1 MAGEKNQTK
10 KPHTVRIMKNIS
22 KLITAALLVAFTG
35 SALAEVTVKAGPR
48 KGRILEV
55 EGQNAEFF
63 VEKDRT
69 VSFAFYDAAMKA
81 QPATAQ
87 IITATAEA
95 PTGKLKLE
103 FEKKGDL
110 LVSKTPL
117 PEGENYTVVVQVK
130 PTAEAK
136 SKNFR
141 IKLDLSTCA
150 GCSNPE
156 YACTC
161 DE

>member
-1 MAGEKNQTK
+1 
-10 KPHTVRIMKNIS
+10 MKTLLNIVM
-22 KLITAALLVAFTG
+22 LLALAVG
-35 SALAEVTVKAGPR
+35 PALAETKVKAGPR
-48 KGRILEV
+48 KGRILELT
-55 EGQNAEFF
+55 GQNAEFF

-69 VSFAFYDAAMKA
+69 VSIAFYDPALKA
-81 QPATAQ
+81 QPVAAQ

-95 PTGKLKLE
+95 PTGKVKLE

-117 PEGENYTVVVQVK
+117 PEGEHYLVVVQVK
-130 PTAEAK
+130 TDAEAK

-141 IKLDLSTCA
+141 IPLDLSLCKPC
-150 GCSNPE
+150 GNPE
-156 YACTC
+156 YACIC

>member
-1 MAGEKNQTK
+1 
-10 KPHTVRIMKNIS
+10 MKNLLNI
-22 KLITAALLVAFTG
+22 LAVLALVTGPAF
-35 SALAEVTVKAGPR
+35 ADKTVKAGPR
-48 KGRILEV
+48 QGRLLEM
-55 EGQNAEFF
+55 EKQNAEFF

-69 VSFAFYDAAMKA
+69 VSIAFYDAAGKQ
-81 QPATAQ
+81 QPAADQ
-87 IITATAEA
+87 VITATAEA
-95 PTGKLKLE
+95 PNGKAKLE

-117 PEGENYTVVVQVK
+117 PAGEGYQVVVQAK
-130 PTAEAK
+130 ASAEAK
-136 SKNFR
+136 PKNFR
-141 IKLDLSTCA
+141 IQLLTHTCK

>member
-1 MAGEKNQTK
+1 
-10 KPHTVRIMKNIS
+10 MKTLLNIVM
-22 KLITAALLVAFTG
+22 LLALAVG
-35 SALAEVTVKAGPR
+35 PALAETKVKAGPR
-48 KGRILEV
+48 KGRILELT
-55 EGQNAEFF
+55 GQNAEFF

-69 VSFAFYDAAMKA
+69 VSIAFYDPALKA
-81 QPATAQ
+81 QPVAAQ

-95 PTGKLKLE
+95 PTGKVKLE

-117 PEGENYTVVVQVK
+117 PEGEHYLVVVQVK
-130 PTAEAK
+130 TDAEAK

-141 IKLDLSTCA
+141 IPLDLNLCKPCGNA
-150 GCSNPE
+150 E
-156 YACTC
+156 YACIC